1 MQRLDASAA
10 NTQIGAC
17 IKDARRAE
25 KLTLSALAA
34 KCDLTE
40 SFLSKLERGVASA
53 SIANLLQICAA
64 LNIEIGSLF
73 DGLGTAPARTRVSVH
88 RRSDDDFSFIPS
100 TGYAWKRVG
109 GGSPK
114 DEMEVFHLVL
124 PDTDKMEAYVSH
136 PGQEHCYVI
145 SGDVIFEVGE
155 ESHHLAPGDSIFIDS
170 QQPHRARSV
179 GEQEAQILMTVAAAD
194 ISRVD
199 FDWWRPSSAALQD
212 RPQSSSNGRTS

>member
-1 MQRLDASAA
+1 MDRPDASDA

-17 IKDARRAE
+17 IKAGRTAE
-25 KLTLSALAA
+25 KLTLSALAE
-34 KCDLTE
+34 KCGLTE

-73 DGLGTAPARTRVSVH
+73 DGLGVAPARTRVSVH
-88 RRSDDDFSFIPS
+88 RRSDNFAFIPS
-100 TGYAWKRVG
+100 TGYSWKRVG

-124 PDTDKMEAYVSH
+124 PETDRMEAYVSH
-136 PGQEHCYVI
+136 PGQEHCFVI
-145 SGDVIFEVGE
+145 SGEVLFEVGE
-155 ESHHLAPGDSIFIDS
+155 ESFHLSTGDSIFIDS
-170 QQPHRARSV
+170 QQPHRARSA
-179 GEQEAQILMTVAAAD
+179 GGADAQILMTVAAAD
-194 ISRVD
+194 VSRVE
-199 FDWWRPSSAALQD
+199 FDWWRPSSAALQE